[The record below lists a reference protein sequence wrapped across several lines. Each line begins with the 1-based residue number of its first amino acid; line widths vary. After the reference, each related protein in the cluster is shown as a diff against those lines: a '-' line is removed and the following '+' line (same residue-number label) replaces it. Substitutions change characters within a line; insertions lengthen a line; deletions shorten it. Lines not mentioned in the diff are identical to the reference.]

1 MKSYI
6 LFLYGE
12 FEDVSDI
19 EFFINEIISE
29 IASLTEIRFV
39 VQNFKSIIV
48 IFNSDNSP
56 KELDDDFSL
65 LVELEQ
71 VSYYM
76 LFNLNNIV
84 SFVIPDSLNNI
95 IFKPQKTKIN
105 DELNDENKK
114 FDLDEILEKISK
126 NGINSISEEEKKF
139 LDDFGF

>member
-1 MKSYI
+1 LKSYI

-65 LVELEQ
+65 LVDLEQ

-84 SFVIPDSLNNI
+84 SFVIPESLNNI

-105 DELNDENKK
+105 DELNEENRK

-126 NGINSISEEEKKF
+126 NGINSISQEEKKF

>member
-65 LVELEQ
+65 LVDLEQ

-84 SFVIPDSLNNI
+84 SFVIPESLNNI

-105 DELNDENKK
+105 DELNEENRK

>member
-105 DELNDENKK
+105 DELNEENKK

>member
-1 MKSYI
+1 LKSYI

-65 LVELEQ
+65 LVDLEQ

-84 SFVIPDSLNNI
+84 SFVIPESLNNI

-105 DELNDENKK
+105 DELNEENRK

>member
-1 MKSYI
+1 LKSYI

-105 DELNDENKK
+105 DELNEENKK

>member
-65 LVELEQ
+65 LVDLEQ

-84 SFVIPDSLNNI
+84 SFVIPESLNNI

-105 DELNDENKK
+105 DELNEENRK

-126 NGINSISEEEKKF
+126 NGINSISQEEKKF